1 MEYFNLFILLLIS
14 IFVGT
19 RARKIGYSSL
29 LWGIVSFLYAPL
41 AALYLLADLP
51 DRKME
56 KRRKKEM
63 ALLEKQLAKRK
74 LLHRSETSSIS
85 DQTISDERT
94 IG

>member
-1 MEYFNLFILLLIS
+1 MGYFSLLIYLLIG
-14 IFVGT
+14 IFVCT

-29 LWGIVSFLYAPL
+29 LWGFVSFFYAAL

-51 DRKME
+51 DRKMDE
-56 KRRKKEM
+56 RRKKEM

-74 LLHRSETSSIS
+74 LLHKSGTSSIS
-85 DQTISDERT
+85 NQTISDEKT